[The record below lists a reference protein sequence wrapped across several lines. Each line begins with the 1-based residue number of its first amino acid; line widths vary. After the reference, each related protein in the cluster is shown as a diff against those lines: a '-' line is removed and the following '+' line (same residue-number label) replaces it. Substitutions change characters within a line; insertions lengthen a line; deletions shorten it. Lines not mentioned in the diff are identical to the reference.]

1 MRIGLLEDDTD
12 LIAIFSLWVETAGDE
27 IEAYTTGKS
36 FRENLTKNKFDVLAL
51 DWNLPDTNGLKELD
65 WLRGTLKCETPVIF
79 VTGRDDEQS
88 IVEALEHGA
97 DDYMVKPV
105 LREVALARI
114 KALHRR
120 NQRDNAA
127 KSTDQTENKTEA
139 SIAAEEFEPYSIN
152 MARRKISVNG
162 LDVRLTDK
170 EFDVAALM
178 FQNES
183 RLVSHEELHKEVWG
197 QRPNPNSS
205 IVDDHISA
213 IQSKLTIGDQTGWKM
228 TTIYQCGYR
237 LYRTRK

>member
-51 DWNLPDTNGLKELD
+51 DWNLPDTNGLNELD
-65 WLRGTLKCETPVIF
+65 WLRGTLKCDTPVIF

-114 KALHRR
+114 KALYRR
-120 NQRDNAA
+120 NKRDDATKA
-127 KSTDQTENKTEA
+127 GNKAETP
-139 SIAAEEFEPYSIN
+139 IAPEEFEPYKIN
-152 MARRKISVNG
+152 FARRKISVNG
-162 LDVRLTDK
+162 IDVKLTDK
-170 EFDVAALM
+170 EFGVAAFM

-197 QRPNPNSS
+197 QRPNPNSNV
-205 IVDDHISA
+205 VDDHISS
-213 IQSKLTIGDQTGWKM
+213 IQNKLTINEQTGWKM

-237 LYRTRK
+237 LYRK